1 MYSFGFGSVHPIF
14 WKPKF
19 YLQTKNSGAGR
30 GKNFYP
36 SRAATASI
44 GFSFIALLL
53 VTTCVQAADQSSS
66 APKSLQP
73 SLPTLKSIA
82 LFNGKDL
89 TGWQQVGNANWEV
102 QEGLLIGYQGPG
114 GAAGDLLSR
123 VTYDNFH
130 LVVVYKVRWP
140 ANTGI
145 WYRYQSP
152 SQAYQADILEYEKPL
167 AYSGSLYCPGKL
179 FIATN
184 KDPKL
189 VHRKGW
195 NRLVIHVED
204 DHHILTLNGKQVADV
219 RDHSSTH
226 GKIGIQVH
234 AGDQFHDMQITI
246 KQMTLRP
253 IGRIASPTDKET
265 YP

>member
-1 MYSFGFGSVHPIF
+1 MNLVGFGSVHPIF
-14 WKPKF
+14 WRPK
-19 YLQTKNSGAGR
+19 LRRQTTDPRAGC
-30 GKNFYP
+30 GKKTYP
-36 SRAATASI
+36 FKTPTASI
-44 GFSFIALLL
+44 GFSYIAMLL
-53 VTTCVQAADQSSS
+53 VTTCVHAVDQQPGAPESLESS
-66 APKSLQP
+66 ASTFKA
-73 SLPTLKSIA
+73 ID

-89 TGWQQVGNANWEV
+89 AGWQQVGNASWQV
-102 QEGLLIGYQGPG
+102 QEGLLIGHQGPE

-123 VTYDNFH
+123 ATYDNFH
-130 LVVVYKVRWP
+130 LVVVYKVHWP

-152 SQAYQADILEYEKPL
+152 SQAYQADILEHEKPL

-189 VHRKGW
+189 VHREGW
-195 NRLVIHVED
+195 NRLIIRVED
-204 DHHILTLNGKQVADV
+204 DRHILSLNGKQVADV
-219 RDHSSTH
+219 RDHSSAH

-234 AGDQFHDMQITI
+234 AGDQFHGMQITI

-253 IGRIASPTDKET
+253 L
-265 YP
+265 